1 MSATWFL
8 LAAVLAAAASYGVRW
23 RQAPDAR
30 GWHLVAFGVG
40 AAVVLVAAQGPLY
53 RVAETR
59 SAVAHVAVLILLIH
73 VAPLL
78 MVRAITPGVLGR
90 LAPAFASLAERTP
103 LFVPLVL
110 LAAVAYG
117 WHVPAAFDAA
127 AGNPLLAALQ
137 HASFLLVGFVVWL
150 PVAGDPAWR
159 RRLRGIAAFLYMTAD
174 ELILGALGIVLTWA
188 PRPLYDVYVN
198 APRRLWGLDADTD
211 QTVAGAAL
219 TVVEEAPMAVAL
231 AVVFIRMLERDEAE
245 LQAEERGMEEP
256 GAP

>member
-1 MSATWFL
+1 MSATWL
-8 LAAVLAAAASYGVRW
+8 VLPPVLAAVASYGLRW

-30 GWHLVAFGVG
+30 RWHLVAFAAG
-40 AAVVLVAAQGPLY
+40 AAVVLVATQGPLY
-53 RVAETR
+53 RLAETR

-73 VAPLL
+73 LAPLL
-78 MVRAITPGVLGR
+78 LVRALTPGVLGR
-90 LAPAFASLAERTP
+90 RARSFASLTQRVP
-103 LFVPLVL
+103 PFVPLVL

-127 AGNPLLAALQ
+127 AANPLLATLQ
-137 HASFLLVGFVVWL
+137 HASFLVVGFVVWL
-150 PVAGDPAWR
+150 PVAGDPSWQ

-211 QTVAGAAL
+211 QTLAGAAL

-231 AVVFIRMLERDEAE
+231 AVVFIRMLQRDEAE
-245 LQAEERGMEEP
+245 LQAEERGMTDP
-256 GAP
+256 DGH